1 MVEQQLVILLRI
13 VVGLVVIEMQCT
25 SFVRE
30 VMLLAV
36 VVFYN
41 ILCCI
46 HGRPG
51 RWRT

>member
-36 VVFYN
+36 VVFIIFFAVY
-41 ILCCI
+41 LSLI
-46 HGRPG
+46 HI
-51 RWRT
+51 